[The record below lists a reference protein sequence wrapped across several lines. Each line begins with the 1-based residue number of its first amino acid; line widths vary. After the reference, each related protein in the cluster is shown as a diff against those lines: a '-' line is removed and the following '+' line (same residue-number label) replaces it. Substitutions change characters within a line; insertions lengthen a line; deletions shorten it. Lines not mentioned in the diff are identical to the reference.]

1 MSLRRIDIKHFRGIR
16 ELSLE
21 LDEVTVLIGEN
32 NTAKT
37 TILKALEICMRRL
50 LNRSNDVFSEYDYHL
65 SAQGSQ
71 PADSEPIEITLHFA
85 ETQTGEWPASA
96 SQRLP
101 NAVQIDEEGRQCL
114 TLRVQSQYNDN
125 TDRFDTTWDFLDLGG
140 DALPN
145 AKVPRYII
153 HLQELAPVHYLP
165 ALRDSAREF
174 RPRSQ
179 FWGPFVRAL
188 KIEPDVR
195 RELEEALSNLN
206 AQVLDAHHETFEAI
220 LERLGRTGQVVPLDS
235 EAPVGIEAIPNRIF
249 DILSRTQVMLTSTR
263 GVRLPI
269 GQHGEGT
276 QSLAVICLYDAFLQ
290 SRLAEDTSPILALEE
305 PESHL
310 HPSAIRAVAQ
320 LLQNL
325 QGQKIITTHSG
336 DLVSGISLTSLRR
349 LRRQEGNI
357 TVHQVALDGSL
368 TKEDMRKIDSHIRTT
383 RGNLLFARCWLLV
396 EGEADRL
403 FMEECARIYGYDLVA
418 ESIFPVEYAQ
428 VGIATFIKVAD
439 QLGIEWLVVADKD
452 SEGSKYL
459 RLAKQQIG
467 HRSEQRHLHQLEH
480 GNLEEFLCMEG
491 YGIIYENNISS
502 QKENQVTKEPGT
514 LDYWKQVVKAQGKN
528 SKPRNIS
535 EVITKMEEKGK
546 QGIPP
551 QIQEIVTVALE
562 LAREAQ

>member
-1 MSLRRIDIKHFRGIR
+1 M
-16 ELSLE
+16 
-21 LDEVTVLIGEN
+21 
-32 NTAKT
+32 
-37 TILKALEICMRRL
+37 
-50 LNRSNDVFSEYDYHL
+50 
-65 SAQGSQ
+65 
-71 PADSEPIEITLHFA
+71 
-85 ETQTGEWPASA
+85 
-96 SQRLP
+96 
-101 NAVQIDEEGRQCL
+101 
-114 TLRVQSQYNDN
+114 
-125 TDRFDTTWDFLDLGG
+125 
-140 DALPN
+140 
-145 AKVPRYII
+145 
-153 HLQELAPVHYLP
+153 
-165 ALRDSAREF
+165 
-174 RPRSQ
+174 
-179 FWGPFVRAL
+179 
-188 KIEPDVR
+188 
-195 RELEEALSNLN
+195 
-206 AQVLDAHHETFEAI
+206 
-220 LERLGRTGQVVPLDS
+220 
-235 EAPVGIEAIPNRIF
+235 
-249 DILSRTQVMLTSTR
+249 
-263 GVRLPI
+263 
-269 GQHGEGT
+269 
-276 QSLAVICLYDAFLQ
+276 AVICLYDAFLQ

-305 PESHL
+305 PEAHL
-310 HPSAIRAVAQ
+310 HPSAVRAVAQ

-428 VGIATFIKVAD
+428 GRIATFIKVAD

-452 SEGSKYL
+452 GAGSDYL
-459 RLAKQQIG
+459 RSAKQQIG

-491 YGIIYENNISS
+491 YGIIYENNISP
-502 QKENQVTKEPGT
+502 QKENLVTEEPGT
-514 LDYWKQVVKAQGKN
+514 LAYWKQVVKAGKN

-535 EVITKMEEKGK
+535 EVITEMEEKGK

>member
-1 MSLRRIDIKHFRGIR
+1 
-16 ELSLE
+16 
-21 LDEVTVLIGEN
+21 
-32 NTAKT
+32 
-37 TILKALEICMRRL
+37 MRRS

-65 SAQGSQ
+65 SAQDSQ

-101 NAVQIDEEGRQCL
+101 YAVQIDEEGRQCL

-125 TDRFDTTWDFLDLGG
+125 TARFDTTWDFLDLGG

-305 PESHL
+305 PEAHL
-310 HPSAIRAVAQ
+310 HPSAIRAVTQ

-336 DLVSGISLTSLRR
+336 DLVSGVSLTSLRR

-357 TVHQVALDGSL
+357 TVHQVSDGNL
-368 TKEDMRKIDSHIRTT
+368 TEGDIRKIDSHIRAT

-418 ESIFPVEYAQ
+418 ESIFPIEYAQ
-428 VGIATFIKVAD
+428 TGVDTFIKVAN
-439 QLGIEWLVVADKD
+439 QLGIDWLVVSDKD
-452 SEGSKYL
+452 GAGSGYL

-467 HRSEQRHLHQLEH
+467 HRSEQRHLHQLKH
-480 GNLEEFLCMEG
+480 GNLEEFLCIEG
-491 YGIIYENNISS
+491 YGIIYENNISP
-502 QKENQVTKEPGT
+502 QKKNQVTEEPGT

-535 EVITKMEEKGK
+535 KVITKMEEKGK

-551 QIQEIVTVALE
+551 QIQEIVTVALK